1 MNTKNYLTLA
11 GIVGVVYGLAFF
23 LFPEQ
28 SQSFYGLSD
37 QSNELAIR
45 MQRFFGG
52 SIIAM
57 GFLGLMARN
66 ASASVGRKAVL
77 GGLSVFFILN
87 LVQIGMW
94 LAKDAPTFSF
104 VDAVVTLVLG
114 IGAVYFYRK
123 E

>member
-1 MNTKNYLTLA
+1 MNTKNYLTVA
-11 GIVGVVYGLAFF
+11 GVVGVIYGLAFF
-23 LFPEQ
+23 FFPEQ
-28 SQSFYGLSD
+28 AQSFYGIDD
-37 QSNELAIR
+37 QSNELAVR

-66 ASASVGRKAVL
+66 ASESIGRKAVL

-94 LAKDAPTFSF
+94 LAQDAPTFSY

-114 IGAVYFYRK
+114 AGAIYFYRK